1 MILAPFNA
9 IRPQPQNMR
18 SWVNRQLGDSFGENK
33 DVLDFLS
40 LIQPYSGK
48 TPEIRKRLHTF
59 LQQGVLVRDPS
70 PSIYLL
76 QIQTGDSKS
85 LGFVG
90 SVQTGRLSTGEIKA
104 HEDVENNRVETFKEY
119 LKITQLNAEPVVLCH
134 PPNKELEDICY
145 QFTNSLPFAEF
156 KRKEIDYK
164 LWRIDHPILIDR
176 INKALK
182 SIRSLYIA
190 DGHHRCFSSLSYS
203 KEDKTKDQFLAI
215 LLPHDQL
222 QIDHFCRMFSTLNEM
237 RIDHFVAK
245 LSNNFKVKRLS
256 SYKAPQSILEFSMY
270 IGGSWFWLT
279 SKRSDTTTPTL
290 NRIPTNIIYED
301 IAKPL
306 LSIQNLQKDKRIAYR
321 HYENPSQQIKE
332 DVDKGEYVLGIQHY
346 PIPFK
351 DIIATVEDSD
361 LLPPK
366 STHFRPKPLHGML
379 IFDFLTQ

>member
-1 MILAPFNA
+1 MFIAPFKA

-18 SWVNRQLGDSFGENK
+18 SWVNRQLGDSFDENK
-33 DVLDFLS
+33 DVVDFLS
-40 LIQPYSGK
+40 LIQPNSDK
-48 TPEIRKRLHTF
+48 TSQIRKRLNSLLH
-59 LQQGVLVRDPS
+59 QDVLVRDS
-70 PSIYLL
+70 KPSIYLL
-76 QIQTGDSKS
+76 QIQTGNNKS
-85 LGFVG
+85 LGFIG
-90 SVQTGRLSTGEIKA
+90 CVQTVRLSKGDIKA
-104 HEDVENNRVETFKEY
+104 HEDVENNRVETFKQY

-203 KEDKTKDQFLAI
+203 IEDKTKDQFLAI

-237 RIDHFVAK
+237 RIDHFIAK
-245 LSNNFKVKRLS
+245 LSNSFKIKRLS
-256 SYKAPQSILEFSMY
+256 SYKAPKSTIEFSMY
-270 IGGSWFWLT
+270 IRGSWLYLT
-279 SKRSDTTTPTL
+279 SERSDTTTSTL

-306 LSIQNLQKDKRIAYR
+306 LGIQNLQKDKRIAYH
-321 HYENPSQQIKE
+321 HYENPSHKIEE
-332 DVDKGEYVLGIQHY
+332 DVDKGKYILGIQHY
-346 PIPFK
+346 PITFS
-351 DIIATVEDSD
+351 DIVATVEDFD

-366 STHFRPKPLHGML
+366 STHFKPKPLHGML
-379 IFDFLTQ
+379 IFDFLSQ

>member
-1 MILAPFNA
+1 MFIAPFKA
-9 IRPQPQNMR
+9 IRPHPQNMR
-18 SWVNRQLGDSFGENK
+18 SWVNRQLGDSFDENK
-33 DVLDFLS
+33 DVFDFLS
-40 LIQPYSGK
+40 LIQPNSDK
-48 TPEIRKRLHTF
+48 TSQIRKRLHS
-59 LQQGVLVRDPS
+59 LLRQDVLVRDS
-70 PSIYLL
+70 NPSIYLL
-76 QIQTGDSKS
+76 QIQTGNNKS
-85 LGFVG
+85 LGFIG
-90 SVQTGRLSTGEIKA
+90 CVQTGRLSTGDIKA

-237 RIDHFVAK
+237 RIDHFVAE

-256 SYKAPQSILEFSMY
+256 AYKAPQNILEFSLY
-270 IGGSWFWLT
+270 IGGSWFCLT
-279 SKRSDTTTPTL
+279 SKRSDAATPTL
-290 NRIPTNIIYED
+290 NRIPTNVIYED

-306 LSIQNLQKDKRIAYR
+306 LGIQNLQKDKRIAYH
-321 HYENPSQQIKE
+321 HYENPSHKIEE
-332 DVDKGEYVLGIQHY
+332 DVDKGKYILGIQHY
-346 PIPFK
+346 PITFS
-351 DIIATVEDSD
+351 DIVATVEDFD

-366 STHFRPKPLHGML
+366 STHFKPKPLHGML
-379 IFDFLTQ
+379 IFDFLSQ

>member
-1 MILAPFNA
+1 MFIAPFKA
-9 IRPQPQNMR
+9 IRPHPQNMR
-18 SWVNRQLGDSFGENK
+18 SWVNRQLGDSFDENK
-33 DVLDFLS
+33 DVIDFLS
-40 LIQPYSGK
+40 LIQPNSDK
-48 TPEIRKRLHTF
+48 TSQIRKRLHLL
-59 LQQGVLVRDPS
+59 LQQDVLVRDS
-70 PSIYLL
+70 NPSIYLL
-76 QIQTGDSKS
+76 QIQTGNNKS
-85 LGFVG
+85 LGFIG
-90 SVQTGRLSTGEIKA
+90 CVQTVRLSTGDIKA
-104 HEDVENNRVETFKEY
+104 HEDVENNRVETFKQY

-164 LWRIDHPILIDR
+164 LWRIDHPILIDQ

-222 QIDHFCRMFSTLNEM
+222 QIDHFCRMFRTLNEM
-237 RIDHFVAK
+237 RIDHFVAE

-256 SYKAPQSILEFSMY
+256 AYKAPQNILEFSLY
-270 IGGSWFWLT
+270 IGGSWFCLT
-279 SKRSDTTTPTL
+279 SKRSDAATPTL
-290 NRIPTNIIYED
+290 NRIPTNVIYED

-306 LSIQNLQKDKRIAYR
+306 LGIQNLQKDKRIAYH
-321 HYENPSQQIKE
+321 HYENPSHKIEE
-332 DVDKGEYVLGIQHY
+332 DVDKGKYILGIQHY
-346 PIPFK
+346 PITFS
-351 DIIATVEDSD
+351 DIVATVEDFD

-366 STHFRPKPLHGML
+366 STHFKPKPLHGML
-379 IFDFLTQ
+379 IFDFLSQ